1 MIFSSVNFI
10 TLALLPPLIAPLLIY
25 IFKSNQNIRDSIGV
39 IGSLISFYATINIT
53 TELMNGS
60 RPELFL
66 FNIFNDLSLSFKVTP
81 LGAVFGLLCSGLWIL
96 AAIYSIGY
104 MRGNNEKNQTRF
116 YIFYSLSIFGALCV
130 AWSSNLLVLF
140 IFYEFLTFATYP
152 LVVHKETEDSIKASR
167 LYLGILVGSSL
178 MLFLPAII
186 WVWYSVGTLN
196 FTDGGILQNSFNP
209 SNAPI
214 LLFLFVFG
222 IGKAA
227 LMPLHW
233 WLPAAMVAPT
243 PVSALLH
250 AVAVVKAGVF
260 SILMVICYIFGPE
273 FMNSSGS
280 GTFLIWA
287 STITLFLSSVIAIT
301 KNDIKAR
308 LAYSTVSQLSYIILG
323 GAIATNYSLIAS
335 VSNIMMH
342 GVGKITLFFCA
353 GAIYVSTKITKIS
366 DLNGLGHKMP
376 LTFFAFSIGALSI
389 IGIPPFG
396 GSWSKFYLLLG
407 AAQSELTI
415 IIIILAIS
423 TLLNTYYLLDP
434 VFRAFFM
441 DKNESIKSTSHPLTV
456 YPAVCS
462 AFIVLLLFF
471 YIEPLLE
478 LVNLIIYYP

>member
-441 DKNESIKSTSHPLTV
+441 DKNESIKSTNHPLTV

>member
-25 IFKSNQNIRDSIGV
+25 IFKNNQNIRDSIGL

-53 TELMNGS
+53 NTLMNGLS
-60 RPELFL
+60 PELFL

-178 MLFLPAII
+178 ILFLPAII

>member
-25 IFKSNQNIRDSIGV
+25 IFKNNQNIRDSIGL

-53 TELMNGS
+53 NTLMNGLS
-60 RPELFL
+60 PELFL

>member
-25 IFKSNQNIRDSIGV
+25 IFKNNQNIRDSIGV

>member
-1 MIFSSVNFI
+1 MISTTNFI
-10 TLALLPPLIAPLLIY
+10 YLSLLTPLLAPIFIF
-25 IFKSNQNIRDSIGV
+25 IFKNNQNLRDSFGL

-53 TELMNGS
+53 NDLMNGGS
-60 RPELFL
+60 PNLYL
-66 FNIFNDLSLSFKVTP
+66 FNIFSDLSLSFKVTH

-152 LVVHKETEDSIKASR
+152 LVVHKETDESIKASR

-196 FTDGGILQNSFNP
+196 FADGGILNNIFDP
-209 SNAPI
+209 AYAPI

-273 FMNSSGS
+273 FMNTSGS
-280 GTFLIWA
+280 GKFLIWA
-287 STITLFLSSVIAIT
+287 STITLFLSSVIAIR

-353 GAIYVSTKITKIS
+353 GAIYVSTKITKIT
-366 DLNGLGHKMP
+366 DLNGIGHKMP
-376 LTFFAFSIGALSI
+376 LTFIAFSIGALSI
-389 IGIPPFG
+389 IGIPPLG

-441 DKNESIKSTSHPLTV
+441 DKNENVKTVNHPLTV
-456 YPAVCS
+456 YPALCS
-462 AFIVLLLFF
+462 AFLVILLFF
-471 YIEPLLE
+471 YIDPLLQ
-478 LVNLIIYYP
+478 LVNLIIY

>member
-1 MIFSSVNFI
+1 
-10 TLALLPPLIAPLLIY
+10 
-25 IFKSNQNIRDSIGV
+25 
-39 IGSLISFYATINIT
+39 
-53 TELMNGS
+53 
-60 RPELFL
+60 
-66 FNIFNDLSLSFKVTP
+66 
-81 LGAVFGLLCSGLWIL
+81 
-96 AAIYSIGY
+96 

-152 LVVHKETEDSIKASR
+152 LVVHKETDESIKASR

-196 FTDGGILQNSFNP
+196 FADGGILNNTFDP
-209 SNAPI
+209 VYAPI
-214 LLFLFVFG
+214 LLSLFVFG

-260 SILMVICYIFGPE
+260 SILMVICYVFGPE

-280 GTFLIWA
+280 GKFLIWA
-287 STITLFLSSVIAIT
+287 STITLFLSSVIAIR

-353 GAIYVSTKITKIS
+353 GAIYVSTKITKIT
-366 DLNGLGHKMP
+366 DLNGIGHKMP
-376 LTFFAFSIGALSI
+376 LTFIAFSIGALSI
-389 IGIPPFG
+389 IGIPPLG

-441 DKNESIKSTSHPLTV
+441 DKNENVKTVNHPLTV
-456 YPAVCS
+456 YPALCS
-462 AFIVLLLFF
+462 AFLVILLFF
-471 YIEPLLE
+471 CIDPLLQ
-478 LVNLIIYYP
+478 LVNLIIY

>member
-53 TELMNGS
+53 NKLMNGLS
-60 RPELFL
+60 AELFL
-66 FNIFNDLSLSFKVTP
+66 FNIFNDLSLSFNVTP

-178 MLFLPAII
+178 ILFLPAII

-222 IGKAA
+222 IGNAA
-227 LMPLHW
+227 LMPLHS
-233 WLPAAMVAPT
+233 WLPASMVAPT

-280 GTFLIWA
+280 GAFLIWA

>member
-25 IFKSNQNIRDSIGV
+25 IFKNNQNIRDSIGV

-376 LTFFAFSIGALSI
+376 LTFIAFSIGALSI

-441 DKNESIKSTSHPLTV
+441 DKNESIKTTSHPLTV

>member
-66 FNIFNDLSLSFKVTP
+66 FNIFNDLSLSLKVTP

-441 DKNESIKSTSHPLTV
+441 DKNESIKTTSHPLTV

>member
-10 TLALLPPLIAPLLIY
+10 TLAFLPPLIAPLLIY

-441 DKNESIKSTSHPLTV
+441 DKNESIKTTSHPLTV

-478 LVNLIIYYP
+478 LVNLIIY

>member
-1 MIFSSVNFI
+1 
-10 TLALLPPLIAPLLIY
+10 
-25 IFKSNQNIRDSIGV
+25 
-39 IGSLISFYATINIT
+39 
-53 TELMNGS
+53 MNGS

-81 LGAVFGLLCSGLWIL
+81 IGSVFGLLCSGLWIL

>member
-60 RPELFL
+60 SAELFL

-441 DKNESIKSTSHPLTV
+441 DKNESIKSTNHPLTV

>member
-10 TLALLPPLIAPLLIY
+10 TLALLPPLIAPFLIY
-25 IFKSNQNIRDSIGV
+25 ILKNNQNIRDSIGV

-81 LGAVFGLLCSGLWIL
+81 LGSVFGLLCSGLWIL

-178 MLFLPAII
+178 ILFLPAII

-280 GTFLIWA
+280 GIFLIWA

-376 LTFFAFSIGALSI
+376 LTFIAFSIGALSI
-389 IGIPPFG
+389 IGIPPLG

-415 IIIILAIS
+415 IILILAIS

-441 DKNESIKSTSHPLTV
+441 DKNESIKTTNHPLTV

>member
-10 TLALLPPLIAPLLIY
+10 TLALLPPLIAPFLIY

-81 LGAVFGLLCSGLWIL
+81 LGSIFGLLCSGLWIL

-178 MLFLPAII
+178 ILFLPAII

-376 LTFFAFSIGALSI
+376 LTFIAFSIGALSI

>member
-25 IFKSNQNIRDSIGV
+25 IFKNNQNIRDSIGL

-60 RPELFL
+60 IPELFL

-81 LGAVFGLLCSGLWIL
+81 LGSVFGLLCSGLWIL

-441 DKNESIKSTSHPLTV
+441 DKNESIKTTNHPLTV

>member
-53 TELMNGS
+53 NTLMNGLS
-60 RPELFL
+60 PELFL

>member
-1 MIFSSVNFI
+1 
-10 TLALLPPLIAPLLIY
+10 
-25 IFKSNQNIRDSIGV
+25 
-39 IGSLISFYATINIT
+39 
-53 TELMNGS
+53 
-60 RPELFL
+60 
-66 FNIFNDLSLSFKVTP
+66 
-81 LGAVFGLLCSGLWIL
+81 
-96 AAIYSIGY
+96 

-152 LVVHKETEDSIKASR
+152 LVVHKETEESIKASR

-196 FTDGGILQNSFNP
+196 FADGGILNNTFDP
-209 SNAPI
+209 AYAPI

-280 GTFLIWA
+280 GKFLIWA
-287 STITLFLSSVIAIT
+287 STITLFLSSVIAIR

-353 GAIYVSTKITKIS
+353 GAIYVSTKITKIT
-366 DLNGLGHKMP
+366 DLNGIGHKMP
-376 LTFFAFSIGALSI
+376 LTFIAFSIGALSI
-389 IGIPPFG
+389 IGIPPLG

-441 DKNESIKSTSHPLTV
+441 EKNESVKSVNHPLTV
-456 YPAVCS
+456 YPALCS
-462 AFIVLLLFF
+462 AFLVILLFF
-471 YIEPLLE
+471 YIDPLLQ
-478 LVNLIIYYP
+478 LVNLIIY

>member
-1 MIFSSVNFI
+1 MIFSSINFI

-25 IFKSNQNIRDSIGV
+25 IFKNNQNIRDSIGL

-287 STITLFLSSVIAIT
+287 STITLFLSSIIAIT

-342 GVGKITLFFCA
+342 GVGKITLVFCA

-376 LTFFAFSIGALSI
+376 LTFIAFSIGALSI

>member
-25 IFKSNQNIRDSIGV
+25 IFKNNQNIRDSIGV

-287 STITLFLSSVIAIT
+287 STITLFLSSIIAIT

-441 DKNESIKSTSHPLTV
+441 DKNESVKSTSHPLTV

>member
-1 MIFSSVNFI
+1 MIFSSINFI

-273 FMNSSGS
+273 FMYSSGS

-441 DKNESIKSTSHPLTV
+441 DKNESIKSTNHPLTV

>member
-1 MIFSSVNFI
+1 MIFSSINFI

-39 IGSLISFYATINIT
+39 IGSLISFYATVNIT
-53 TELMNGS
+53 KELMNGS
-60 RPELFL
+60 IPELFL
-66 FNIFNDLSLSFKVTP
+66 LNIFNDLSLSFKVTP

-96 AAIYSIGY
+96 AAIYSVGY

-196 FTDGGILQNSFNP
+196 FTNGGILQNSFNP

-273 FMNSSGS
+273 FMTSSGS
-280 GTFLIWA
+280 GTFVIWA

-376 LTFFAFSIGALSI
+376 LTFIAFSIGALSI

-407 AAQSELTI
+407 AAQSELII
-415 IIIILAIS
+415 IIIILAVS

-441 DKNESIKSTSHPLTV
+441 DKNEGIKSTSHPLTV

-478 LVNLIIYYP
+478 LVNLIIFKP

>member
-25 IFKSNQNIRDSIGV
+25 IFKNNQNIRDSIGV

-53 TELMNGS
+53 NKLINGLS
-60 RPELFL
+60 AELFL

-196 FTDGGILQNSFNP
+196 FTDGGILQNSFDP

-287 STITLFLSSVIAIT
+287 STITLFLSSIIAIT

-376 LTFFAFSIGALSI
+376 LTFVAFSIGALSI

-441 DKNESIKSTSHPLTV
+441 DKNESVKSTSHPLTV

-471 YIEPLLE
+471 YIEPLLK

>member
-10 TLALLPPLIAPLLIY
+10 TLALLPPLIAPFLIY

>member
-81 LGAVFGLLCSGLWIL
+81 LGSVFGLLCSGLWIL

-441 DKNESIKSTSHPLTV
+441 DKNESIKSTNHPLTV

>member
-1 MIFSSVNFI
+1 MISSINFI
-10 TLALLPPLIAPLLIY
+10 YLALLPPLLAPIFIF
-25 IFKSNQNIRDSIGV
+25 IFKNNQNFRDSVGL

-53 TELMNGS
+53 NDLMNGGS
-60 RPELFL
+60 PTLYL
-66 FNIFNDLSLSFKVTP
+66 FNIFSDLSLSFKVTP

-104 MRGNNEKNQTRF
+104 MRGNNEKSQTRF

-152 LVVHKETEDSIKASR
+152 LVVHKETDESIKASR

-196 FTDGGILQNSFNP
+196 FADGGILNNTFDP
-209 SNAPI
+209 AYAPI

-260 SILMVICYIFGPE
+260 SILMVICYVFGPE

-280 GTFLIWA
+280 GKFLIWA
-287 STITLFLSSVIAIT
+287 STITLFLSSVIAIR

-353 GAIYVSTKITKIS
+353 GAIYVSTKITNYHNYNFCYIY
-366 DLNGLGHKMP
+366 
-376 LTFFAFSIGALSI
+376 I
-389 IGIPPFG
+389 I
-396 GSWSKFYLLLG
+396 KYLL
-407 AAQSELTI
+407 
-415 IIIILAIS
+415 
-423 TLLNTYYLLDP
+423 
-434 VFRAFFM
+434 
-441 DKNESIKSTSHPLTV
+441 
-456 YPAVCS
+456 
-462 AFIVLLLFF
+462 FIGPCF
-471 YIEPLLE
+471 
-478 LVNLIIYYP
+478 

>member
-280 GTFLIWA
+280 GAFLIWA

-441 DKNESIKSTSHPLTV
+441 DKNESIKSTNHPLTV

>member
-10 TLALLPPLIAPLLIY
+10 TLALLPPLIAPFLIY

-196 FTDGGILQNSFNP
+196 FTDGGILQNSFDP

-287 STITLFLSSVIAIT
+287 STITLFLSSIIAIT

-441 DKNESIKSTSHPLTV
+441 DKNESIKSTNHPLTV

>member
-1 MIFSSVNFI
+1 MIFSSINFI

-25 IFKSNQNIRDSIGV
+25 IFKNNQNIRDSIGL

-53 TELMNGS
+53 NTLMNGLS
-60 RPELFL
+60 PELFL

>member
-366 DLNGLGHKMP
+366 DLNGLGHEMP

>member
-10 TLALLPPLIAPLLIY
+10 TLALLPPLIAPFLIY

-53 TELMNGS
+53 NELMNGS

-81 LGAVFGLLCSGLWIL
+81 LGSVFGLLCSGLWIL

-376 LTFFAFSIGALSI
+376 LTFIAFSIGALSI

-407 AAQSELTI
+407 AAQSELII

>member
-1 MIFSSVNFI
+1 MIFSSINFI
-10 TLALLPPLIAPLLIY
+10 TLALLPPLIAPFLIY

-178 MLFLPAII
+178 ILFLPAII

>member
-178 MLFLPAII
+178 ILFLPAII

-287 STITLFLSSVIAIT
+287 STITLFLSSIIAIT

-441 DKNESIKSTSHPLTV
+441 DKNESIKSTNHPLTV